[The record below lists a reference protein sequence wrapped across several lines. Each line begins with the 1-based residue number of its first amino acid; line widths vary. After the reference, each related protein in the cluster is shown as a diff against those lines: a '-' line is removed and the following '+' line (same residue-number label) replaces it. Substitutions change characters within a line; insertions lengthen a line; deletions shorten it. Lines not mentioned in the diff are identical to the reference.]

1 VKDFGS
7 IGRFVTR
14 GTADGRVD
22 LALFFATKDSGL
34 KPNTVYELAAIDGE
48 VVMREVGPSIMRHE
62 TYAERRGMP
71 CWGQDV
77 GQVVRQGGR
86 YLVLSED
93 EYLQMCAAREE
104 DAYMDACRRQEE
116 DAALHAALEEP

>member
-48 VVMREVGPSIMRHE
+48 VVMREVGPSIMRRKL
-62 TYAERRGMP
+62 YADRIGMP
-71 CWGQDV
+71 SWGQDV
-77 GQVVRQGGR
+77 GQVIAQGGK
-86 YLVLSED
+86 YIILSEE
-93 EYLQMCAAREE
+93 EYLKSREE
-104 DAYMDACRRQEE
+104 QYLDDPEY
-116 DAALHAALEEP
+116 LEFIKKLRETPT